1 MTKSLR
7 ACRSIG
13 NDGIPKTTEL
23 IGNREER
30 PGNAESSQ
38 NAKMTK
44 ISKINYDD
52 MELGN
57 AGKQIVHSK
66 HRTGG
71 KYGISNNTKKYTK
84 RWN

>member
-1 MTKSLR
+1 
-7 ACRSIG
+7 
-13 NDGIPKTTEL
+13 
-23 IGNREER
+23 
-30 PGNAESSQ
+30 
-38 NAKMTK
+38 
-44 ISKINYDD
+44 

-84 RWN
+84 RWNLGNTTKLRSRDFRTAGNVTPHAKAETLGIIKKHPAYKNR